1 MQSFL
6 LTELLFPAISTVI
19 GALVG
24 GLFAYKIA
32 KERFASDYINEGKL
46 GISIVCDSAKNIK
59 NTGNELYIIL
69 INGTSRS
76 TTEFLSLLIDK
87 NNVLKDHLNVFTSDW
102 KNYREKIL
110 SCTFPHICKD
120 PDKRKNFCKIS
131 ETIKETYIIISE
143 YQDLIKD
150 CYKKIKRDDDTGKFT
165 TKTILY
171 MGTPDAQAKLSSAKD
186 QLQQLVKKCELICN
200 EQMLTGENET
210 RRTS

>member
-46 GISIVCDSAKNIK
+46 GISIVSDSAKRIK
-59 NTGNELYIIL
+59 DTGNELYIIL
-69 INGTSRS
+69 INRTGRS

-87 NNVLKDHLNVFTSDW
+87 NNVLEDYLNIFTSDW

-110 SCTFPHICKD
+110 SCTFSYICKD
-120 PDKRKNFCKIS
+120 PDKRKNFCEIS
-131 ETIKETYIIISE
+131 ETIKKTYIIIGE

-150 CYKKIKRDDDTGKFT
+150 CYKEIKREDTGEFT
-165 TKTILY
+165 AKTISF
-171 MGTPDAQAKLSSAKD
+171 MGTLDAQIKLSSAKA
-186 QLQQLVKKCELICN
+186 QLQQLVEKCELICN
-200 EQMLTGENET
+200 EQMLTDENET

>member
-46 GISIVCDSAKNIK
+46 GISIVSDSAKRIK
-59 NTGNELYIIL
+59 DTGNELYIIL
-69 INGTSRS
+69 INRPGRS

-87 NNVLKDHLNVFTSDW
+87 NNVLEDYLNIFTSDW

-110 SCTFPHICKD
+110 SCTFPYICKD
-120 PDKRKNFCKIS
+120 PDKRKNFCEIS
-131 ETIKETYIIISE
+131 ETIKKTYIIIGE

-150 CYKKIKRDDDTGKFT
+150 CYKEIKREDTGEFT
-165 TKTILY
+165 AKTISF
-171 MGTPDAQAKLSSAKD
+171 MGTLDAQIKLSSAKA
-186 QLQQLVKKCELICN
+186 QLQQLVEKCELICN
-200 EQMLTGENET
+200 EQMLTDENET

>member
-6 LTELLFPAISTVI
+6 FTELLFPAISTVI

-46 GISIVCDSAKNIK
+46 GISIVSDSAR
-59 NTGNELYIIL
+59 NTKDTANELYIIL
-69 INGTSRS
+69 INRTGCS

-87 NNVLKDHLNVFTSDW
+87 NNVLENYLNIFTSDW

-110 SCTFPHICKD
+110 SCTFPYICKD
-120 PDKRKNFCKIS
+120 PDKRKNFCEIS
-131 ETIKETYIIISE
+131 ETIKKTYIIIGE

-150 CYKKIKRDDDTGKFT
+150 CYKEIKREDTGEFT
-165 TKTILY
+165 AKTISF
-171 MGTPDAQAKLSSAKD
+171 MGTLDAQTKLSSAKD

-200 EQMLTGENET
+200 QQRLTDENET
-210 RRTS
+210 RRA

>member
-6 LTELLFPAISTVI
+6 FTELLFPAISTVI

-46 GISIVCDSAKNIK
+46 GISIVSDSARNIK
-59 NTGNELYIIL
+59 DTANELYIIL
-69 INGTSRS
+69 INRTGRS

-87 NNVLKDHLNVFTSDW
+87 NNVLENYLNIFTSDW

-110 SCTFPHICKD
+110 SCTFPYICKD
-120 PDKRKNFCKIS
+120 PDKRKNFCEIS
-131 ETIKETYIIISE
+131 ETIKKTYIIIGE

-150 CYKKIKRDDDTGKFT
+150 CYKEIKREDTREFT
-165 TKTILY
+165 AKTISF
-171 MGTPDAQAKLSSAKD
+171 MGTLDAQTKLSSAKD

-200 EQMLTGENET
+200 EQMLTDENET